1 MTAQARTGGYRLGV
15 DIGGTFTDIVVID
28 AHGTV
33 FSKKLLSTPHD
44 YSEGI
49 EAGVRDLLAELG
61 VPAGDIVEFVHATT
75 VATNTIIERKGARVA
90 LVTTEGFR
98 DVLEIARFR
107 TPRLYDI
114 RYRKHDPL
122 VSRELRFEV
131 AGRLGADG
139 EEVSPLDEAALD
151 GIAEAIRTSGVESVA
166 VTFINAHV
174 DPRHEARAAALLRE
188 RLPGLMITASSEL
201 VPQQGEYERT
211 STTVVNA
218 YLRPIVTA
226 YVRSLQRRLDH
237 MGITA
242 PLMIMQSSGGIAPAA
257 LVADQPI
264 TIIESGPA
272 AGVLGSA
279 RLSRHLDLGDVLV
292 FDMGG
297 TTAKATLT
305 EAGDYTVSPE
315 TEVGGGPMLGARMV
329 RGAGYPVQVP
339 TIDIAEVGAGGGS
352 LAANDGAGGLLVGPR
367 SAGSTPGPIAYRR
380 GGTQP
385 TVTDANLVL
394 GYLNPGVLVGGELTL
409 DTDAARRAFGDLAA
423 SLRLEAT
430 ETAEGVHRIANA
442 TMLRAIRSVSS
453 EKGRDP
459 SQFTLLAIGGNGP
472 VHACSLA
479 EDAGM
484 DKVVIPPVAGLFS
497 ALGML
502 FADVEHQLVASFYRR
517 FDETRGSDLAEA
529 TAGLV
534 ARGRDLLATQGFAGA
549 AQDIRVLVD
558 VKYAG
563 QTAPLTVELDAGPAA
578 FEGATPAVA
587 ADPVFAEIAEKF
599 HALHDQTFGYAS
611 PQEPLQFVA
620 LRAICRGVPEAP
632 RMPGQ
637 CLRGNEKVPPAVD
650 REAHFAGHGW
660 HRAQVLGRAALPDA
674 AGDWRPGPIIVEEY
688 DTTCVIPPGW
698 EARRDGW
705 NNIHARRVG

>member
-1 MTAQARTGGYRLGV
+1 MAADIRTGRYRLGV
-15 DIGGTFTDIVVID
+15 DIGGTFTDIVLID
-28 AHGTV
+28 QHGTV

-49 EAGVRDLLAELG
+49 EVGVRDLLAELG
-61 VPAGDIVEFVHATT
+61 VPADAIVEFVHATT
-75 VATNTIIERKGARVA
+75 VATNTIIERKGAEVA
-90 LVTTEGFR
+90 LVTTDGFR

-114 RYRKHDPL
+114 HYRKHEPL
-122 VSRELRFEV
+122 VPRELRFEV
-131 AGRLGADG
+131 SGRLGAAG
-139 EEVSPLDEAALD
+139 EEVKPLDED
-151 GIAEAIRTSGVESVA
+151 GLRRVAEAIRASRVTSVA

-174 DPRHEARAAALLRE
+174 DGRHEARAAAILRDM
-188 RLPGLMITASSEL
+188 LPGLMVTASSEL

-226 YVRSLQRRLDH
+226 YVRSLQARLDRI
-237 MGITA
+237 GIVA

-279 RLSRHLDLGDVLV
+279 RLSRHLGFGDVLV

-305 EAGDYTVSPE
+305 ESGAYTVSPE

-352 LAANDGAGGLLVGPR
+352 LAATDGVGGLLVGPR
-367 SAGSTPGPIAYRR
+367 SAGSTPGPVAYGR

-409 DTDAARRAFGDLAA
+409 DIPAARSAFDTLAA
-423 SLRLEAT
+423 SLKLEAT

-442 TMLRAIRSVSS
+442 AMLRAIRSVSS

-459 SQFTLLAIGGNGP
+459 SQFTLMAIGGNGP

-484 DKVVIPPVAGLFS
+484 NRVVIPPVAGLFS

-517 FDETRGSDLAEA
+517 FDETPFADLAEA
-529 TAGLV
+529 ATSLI
-534 ARGRDLLATQGFAGA
+534 ARGRGLLGAQGFEGET
-549 AQDIRVLVD
+549 QHVRVLVD
-558 VKYAG
+558 LKYAG
-563 QTAPLTVELDAGPAA
+563 QTAPLTVELDVGPAA
-578 FEGATPAVA
+578 FAGPDGEA
-587 ADPVFAEIAEKF
+587 VFAELAGKF
-599 HALHDQTFGYAS
+599 HALHGQTFGYAS
-611 PQEPLQFVA
+611 PGEPLQFVA
-620 LRAICRGVPEAP
+620 LRSICRGVPATP
-632 RMPGQ
+632 RMPEQ
-637 CLRGNEKVPPAVD
+637 CARGNEKTPPAVD
-650 REAHFAGHGW
+650 RDVHFVGRGW
-660 HRAQVLGRAALPDA
+660 HRAKVLGRAALADGA
-674 AGDWRPGPIIVEEY
+674 DQWRAGPMIIEEY

-705 NNIHARRVG
+705 NNIHARRVA